1 MKKQAHQREISER
14 ETSRQRDKTQMSR
27 QREADN
33 VTGAQTGLGRNQA
46 NTNTND
52 SKDRRVVMWV
62 SQAGRQL
69 QVLVFALHRRLA
81 QQVARKHLCLCVCAY
96 AYIH

>member
-1 MKKQAHQREISER
+1 MKKQADQREISER

-46 NTNTND
+46 
-52 SKDRRVVMWV
+52 
-62 SQAGRQL
+62 
-69 QVLVFALHRRLA
+69 F
-81 QQVARKHLCLCVCAY
+81 
-96 AYIH
+96 